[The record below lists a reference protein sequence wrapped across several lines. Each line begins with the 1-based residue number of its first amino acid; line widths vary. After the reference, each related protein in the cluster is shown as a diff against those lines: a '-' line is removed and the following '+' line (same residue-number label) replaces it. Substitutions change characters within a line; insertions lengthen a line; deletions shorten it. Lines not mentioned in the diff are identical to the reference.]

1 MTRVFIG
8 QDVPEPL
15 ASYVWADDAI
25 PAQGSRYV
33 AAIIFYGNLGDDN
46 YSFIGFTA
54 NSNPIFP
61 IYQMH
66 IGAVNQGAVVEQ
78 VAGHP
83 AGSAWLFVIDDP
95 TPDLRFT
102 DANSTAHDANDIH
115 YITGMLDGSQGQ
127 VILSNADW
135 LTSNRFNALYFPY
148 APHQQNCNANTA
160 VGTGNTAIPGTDVFV
175 DSEGTFDLWKVTGYF
190 SITAVAAPTSQMS
203 GGLLKDGVLQSGSAG
218 PVRLFTNGEK
228 VMVSRTWTFSGL
240 SQGSTHH
247 FQLSAV
253 AGAAGNYQ
261 VNSTDTTIVVEGYY
275 GGQ

>member
-1 MTRVFIG
+1 MSRVFIG
-8 QDVPEPL
+8 SDLPEPL
-15 ASYVWADDAI
+15 KSYQWADDAI
-25 PAQGSRYV
+25 PAQGSKYV
-33 AAIIFYGNLGDDN
+33 AAIVFYGNLGDNN
-46 YSFIGFTA
+46 YSFIGFTG

-66 IGAVNQGAVVEQ
+66 IGAVNDGAIVE
-78 VAGHP
+78 VTAGQP
-83 AGSAWLFVIDDP
+83 AGSIWEFVLHDP

-127 VILSNADW
+127 VILSNSDW
-135 LTSNRFNALYFPY
+135 LTGDRFNALYFPY
-148 APHQQNCNANTA
+148 APDRATCNANTA
-160 VGTGNTAIPGTDVFV
+160 VGIANTAIPGTDVFV
-175 DSEGTFDLWKVTGYF
+175 DSEGTFDIWKVTGYF
-190 SITAVAAPTSQMS
+190 SISAVAAPTSQMS

-218 PVRLFTNGEK
+218 PVRMFTNGEK
-228 VMVSRTWTFSGL
+228 TMVSMTWTFSGL
-240 SQGSTHH
+240 SEGATHH

-261 VNSTDTTIVVEGYY
+261 INAGDTAIVVEGYY